1 MSVNQTT
8 YGTYPY
14 NDAGDLLNTWG
25 DDSTSG
31 LNQAFQL
38 FAEGIHRVVTHTVTG
53 DFTLTTTNNASN
65 QQRAI
70 GHILTGTPSAA
81 FVMTVAS
88 AQSRFLVHNKS
99 GQTATIKTS
108 GGTETITLATGQGVS
123 IISDGTDC
131 YATGP
136 INLDDLGAP
145 TSSVSMGSQKITA
158 LATGTAT
165 TDGVNVGQMNTAIA
179 SAGVPASTGAVLV
192 SANDTTAQYL
202 NGALVA
208 GSGITLTENNDGADE
223 TLTVAVDIA
232 GTTAETAV
240 AAGDSILVYDTSA
253 GANREMTQAN
263 FTANTG
269 YSTMFI
275 MGMM

>member
-1 MSVNQTT
+1 MVTSPSN
-8 YGTYPY
+8 YGGYPTQEAGT
-14 NDAGDLLNTWG
+14 NLNSWGTDATA
-25 DDSTSG
+25 G
-31 LNQAFQL
+31 LNNAIQQMS
-38 FAEGIHRVVTHTVTG
+38 EGIHGVVTHTVTG
-53 DFTLTTTNNASN
+53 DFTMTSSN
-65 QQRAI
+65 YVTQQNRQP
-70 GHILTGTPSAA
+70 GHILAGSPSAA
-81 FVMTVAS
+81 FVVTLAS
-88 AQSRFLVHNKS
+88 VKSRFLVHNKS

-108 GGTETITLATGQGVS
+108 GGSETITLATGQGVS
-123 IISDGTDC
+123 IICDGTDC

-208 GSGITLTENNDGADE
+208 GSGVTLTENNDGADE
-223 TLTVAVDIA
+223 TLTVAAD
-232 GTTAETAV
+232 TAV
-240 AAGDSILVYDTSA
+240 VSPVSNLNLNHAMA
-253 GANREMTQAN
+253 
-263 FTANTG
+263 
-269 YSTMFI
+269 
-275 MGMM
+275 MGVM